1 MSKPVRAVVIGVVV
15 AFVVSF
21 LLSLLP
27 TEDGRSFSLSTL
39 MVGLFAGIFTAYIL
53 GNLSG
58 NRSVAD
64 AGDEQRKQALAA
76 VPPAGKMLL
85 YVQRQG
91 FVAKLAGLN
100 IFIDG
105 RNVAQLKSPRFTL
118 VTLPARPCALSAS
131 FGGLAGA
138 QSRGTEKRISRLEEE
153 LPKRVAE
160 MREELKRGIATL
172 EAYARREIDSLNE
185 RLRGETAERD
195 KGDEQ
200 LAAKADVS
208 AKALRKEIAGLDERS
223 TAAQRELRQHLLD
236 QTKRLDDEIQRRSDD
251 LAASLTR
258 AVEELRSEKA
268 DRKAVA
274 GILHEVAMRL
284 TDEFAL
290 PLGTDKEP

>member
-1 MSKPVRAVVIGVVV
+1 MGKVQGK
-15 AFVVSF
+15 
-21 LLSLLP
+21 
-27 TEDGRSFSLSTL
+27 T
-39 MVGLFAGIFTAYIL
+39 VGEKEAPERRPATAAEGGGAEML
-53 GNLSG
+53 GGGNLDQV
-58 NRSVAD
+58 R
-64 AGDEQRKQALAA
+64 EIL
-76 VPPAGKMLL
+76 
-85 YVQRQG
+85 
-91 FVAKLAGLN
+91 F
-100 IFIDG
+100 
-105 RNVAQLKSPRFTL
+105 
-118 VTLPARPCALSAS
+118 
-131 FGGLAGA
+131 GA